1 MQKTPSIDW
10 PRRTSPLSGV
20 EDLLKQNP
28 STDAAPQ
35 EERVPVSLISDYAL
49 SQLSFVNLGSGVGTF
64 DFKLGS
70 EVRLRSVGAASNK
83 VVVSLD
89 PDKTISLDVNTTN
102 IAADIP
108 LNKLQNVEN
117 VTPSNNQVLS
127 YDTSTNKW
135 VPKNSSNKF
144 LFPLYIISK
153 TQNVSTSVSFTDF
166 FVVPPQ
172 LLPLKLKGY
181 SASVFT
187 VGDTLDNPANIT
199 TFQLKKNSST
209 IPSSALSIT
218 TTRYVESPELDESVS
233 AGDMIWVE
241 IISEKVSFKDKGLS
255 VTLYFESE

>member
-127 YDTSTNKW
+127 YDTATNKW
-135 VPKNSSNKF
+135 TPKESKNPLVVPLHIATRQTFVQLGLSNN
-144 LFPLYIISK
+144 Y
-153 TQNVSTSVSFTDF
+153 

-172 LLPLKLKGY
+172 VLPLKLKGY
-181 SASVFT
+181 SAVIYT
-187 VGDTLDNPANIT
+187 VGDTLGNPANIT

-218 TTRYVESPELDESVS
+218 TTAYVTSPELDESVS
-233 AGDMIWVE
+233 AGDIILLEV
-241 IISEKVSFKDKGLS
+241 ISEKINFKDKGLS
-255 VTLYFESE
+255 ITLYFEPS

>member
-35 EERVPVSLISDYAL
+35 EERVPVSLISDYTL
-49 SQLSFVNLGSGVGTF
+49 NQLSFVNLGSGVGTF

-117 VTPSNNQVLS
+117 VTPSNNQLLS
-127 YDTSTNKW
+127 YNTSTNKW
-135 VPKNSSNKF
+135 VPKTIKSPIILPLHVLDITEDVNVFASSTKF
-144 LFPLYIISK
+144 LVMP
-153 TQNVSTSVSFTDF
+153 VTSVLKYCIFSVYTLGSGGQTQVSLLMDGTEIATSNVWIANRVWQFT
-166 FVVPPQ
+166 
-172 LLPLKLKGY
+172 
-181 SASVFT
+181 T
-187 VGDTLDNPANIT
+187 TLD
-199 TFQLKKNSST
+199 
-209 IPSSALSIT
+209 IPVVFGDRFAVKVTSART
-218 TTRYVESPELDESVS
+218 GV
-233 AGDMIWVE
+233 
-241 IISEKVSFKDKGLS
+241 KDKGLA
-255 VTLYFESE
+255 VTLYFEPS